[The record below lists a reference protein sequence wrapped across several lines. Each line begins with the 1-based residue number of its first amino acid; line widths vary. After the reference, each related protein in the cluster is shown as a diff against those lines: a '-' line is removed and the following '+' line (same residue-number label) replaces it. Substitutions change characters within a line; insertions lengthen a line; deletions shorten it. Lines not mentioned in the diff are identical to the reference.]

1 MYTTNTA
8 TKAIPMTYSDR
19 RRESDRL
26 SKITREMDKIAFD
39 NPEGFLDDPRF
50 RELDDAYMATVQN
63 LASLI

>member
-1 MYTTNTA
+1 MYQTNCA
-8 TKAIPMTYSDR
+8 TKASPMTYANR
-19 RRESDRL
+19 RQESDRL

-50 RELDDAYMATVQN
+50 RELDDAYRATVHD

>member
-8 TKAIPMTYSDR
+8 TKAIPMTYMDR
-19 RRESDRL
+19 KRESERL
-26 SKITREMDKIAFD
+26 SKITEEMDKMAFG

-50 RELDDAYMATVQN
+50 RELDDAYRITVQN